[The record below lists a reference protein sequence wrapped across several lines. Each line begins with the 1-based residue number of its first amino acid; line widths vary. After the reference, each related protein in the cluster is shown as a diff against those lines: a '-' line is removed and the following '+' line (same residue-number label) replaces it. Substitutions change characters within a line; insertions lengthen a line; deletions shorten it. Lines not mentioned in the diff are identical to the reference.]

1 MLCKDANSGWPA
13 PNTHDCA
20 STLPASFDWIF
31 AAQLDRSVNEFN
43 KLPTVMRTPSGDM
56 RKLWE
61 AFDQAIFGV
70 DGGYVLVP
78 DHQRP
83 WSRQEVVAFTAWD
96 DVYYCLMGEHWQ
108 ETENNL

>member
-1 MLCKDANSGWPA
+1 MTK
-13 PNTHDCA
+13 
-20 STLPASFDWIF
+20 
-31 AAQLDRSVNEFN
+31 
-43 KLPTVMRTPSGDM
+43 KLPTLMRTPSGDM

-61 AFDQAIFGV
+61 AYDQAIFGV

-83 WSRQEVVAFTAWD
+83 WSPKELVAFVSWD
-96 DVYYCLMGEHWQ
+96 DAYYCLMGEHWQ